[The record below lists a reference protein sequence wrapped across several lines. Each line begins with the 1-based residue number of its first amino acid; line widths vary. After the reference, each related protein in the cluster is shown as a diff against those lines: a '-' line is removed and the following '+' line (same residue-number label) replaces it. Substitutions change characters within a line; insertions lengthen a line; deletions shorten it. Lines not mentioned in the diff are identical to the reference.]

1 MSDTTRSKGKERARW
16 QRSHSRAGAVQDRS
30 VSTSGVQEELSCV
43 QEEIKTSRVRLL
55 QGLLHEEK
63 TSFLQSQ
70 LRKERQAAP
79 KDSAPSLG

>member
-1 MSDTTRSKGKERARW
+1 M
-16 QRSHSRAGAVQDRS
+16 QDRS
-30 VSTSGVQEELSCV
+30 VSTSGVQEELSCVQEELSCVQEELSCVQEELSCV